1 MLRTLP
7 SGTSST
13 GRFSISS
20 GVANTVTATGLWP
33 PLAAPLLNVLAL
45 LLALGFRRN
54 RAVLALVTLTFASVA
69 LAGLGAPE
77 QLERGADA
85 ARMFAPWLLLAT
97 AALPERSLLA
107 RRNLVLLLLLAIAAW
122 LTLAAPP
129 HVWSGLR
136 GPLPF
141 GALPW
146 RAGTIAAALAF
157 LAAAL
162 CVLRWVL
169 IGAPME
175 AGLGIVLTLTGCALL
190 PVLSLDTVRAALGL
204 AGLCSCAAVLYVSY
218 RMAFVD
224 ALSGLPNRRALDE
237 TLSRLS
243 GEFAVAMVDVDHFKQ
258 FNDTHGH
265 DAGDRVLQSV
275 AQQLRRTHSGRAFRY
290 GGEEFCLLFTG
301 TRVRDAGKSCEDARA
316 RIEATRVRIRS
327 APDKRRK
334 ANGKREAEVKVTA
347 SIGLAMRDNYTR
359 YPSDVL
365 KAADQALYKAKAKG
379 RNRVVSR

>member
-1 MLRTLP
+1 M
-7 SGTSST
+7 
-13 GRFSISS
+13 
-20 GVANTVTATGLWP
+20 TATGLWP

-69 LAGLGAPE
+69 LAGLGGQE

-107 RRNLVLLLLLAIAAW
+107 RRNLILLLLLAIAAW

-129 HVWSGLR
+129 HVWSSLR
-136 GPLPF
+136 GALPL

-157 LAAAL
+157 LAAGL
-162 CVLRWVL
+162 CLLRWVL
-169 IGAPME
+169 TGAPME
-175 AGLGIVLTLTGCALL
+175 AGLGIVLTLAGCALL
-190 PVLSLDTVRAALGL
+190 PVLSTDAVRAALGL

-218 RMAFVD
+218 RMAFID

-243 GEFAVAMVDVDHFKQ
+243 GEFAVAMVDVDHFKH

-275 AQQLRRTHSGRAFRY
+275 ALQLRRTHSGRAFRY

-301 TRVRDAGKSCEDARA
+301 ARVREAGKSCEDARA
-316 RIEATRVRIRS
+316 RIEAARVRIRS

-334 ANGKREAEVKVTA
+334 ANGKRETEVKVTA

>member
-1 MLRTLP
+1 
-7 SGTSST
+7 
-13 GRFSISS
+13 
-20 GVANTVTATGLWP
+20 
-33 PLAAPLLNVLAL
+33 LAAPLLNGLAL

-54 RAVLALVTLTFASVA
+54 RAVLALSVLTFVSV
-69 LAGLGAPE
+69 GLVGFGAAE
-77 QLERGADA
+77 LERGADA

-107 RRNLVLLLLLAIAAW
+107 RRNLVLLLLLATAAW
-122 LTLAAPP
+122 LTLAAPA

-136 GPLPF
+136 GALPF

-146 RAGTIAAALAF
+146 RAGSIAAVLAF
-157 LAAAL
+157 FAAAL

-175 AGLGIVLTLTGCALL
+175 AGLGIVLALVACALL
-190 PVLSLDTVRAALGL
+190 PMLQTDAVRMALGL
-204 AGLCSCAAVLYVSY
+204 AGLCSCAAVLYASY

-243 GEFAVAMVDVDHFKQ
+243 GDFAVAMVDVDHFKQ

-275 AQQLRRTHSGRAFRY
+275 AAQLRRTRNGRAFRY
-290 GGEEFCLLFTG
+290 GGEEFCILFTG
-301 TRVRDAGKSCEDARA
+301 ARVRDAAQSCEDARA
-316 RIEATRVRIRS
+316 RIEATRVRVRS
-327 APDKRRK
+327 AKRK
-334 ANGKREAEVKVTA
+334 ANAHPTEVKVTA
-347 SIGLAMRDNYTR
+347 SIGLATRDNYTR

-379 RNRVVSR
+379 RNRVIAR

>member
-1 MLRTLP
+1 M
-7 SGTSST
+7 
-13 GRFSISS
+13 I
-20 GVANTVTATGLWP
+20 ATGFWP
-33 PLAAPLLNVLAL
+33 PLAAPLLNGLAL

-54 RAVLALVTLTFASVA
+54 RAVLALVILTFASVA
-69 LAGLGAPE
+69 LAGFGAAE

-136 GPLPF
+136 GALPF

-146 RAGTIAAALAF
+146 RAGSIAAALAF

-175 AGLGIVLTLTGCALL
+175 AGLGIVLALAGCALL
-190 PVLSLDTVRAALGL
+190 PVLQLDSVRMALGL
-204 AGLCSCAAVLYVSY
+204 AGLCSCAAVLHASY

-237 TLSRLS
+237 TLARLS
-243 GEFAVAMVDVDHFKQ
+243 GDFAVAMVDVDHFKQ

-265 DAGDRVLQSV
+265 DAGDRVLQAV
-275 AQQLRRTHSGRAFRY
+275 AQQLRRTQAGRAFRY
-290 GGEEFCLLFTG
+290 GGEEFCILFTG
-301 TRVRDAGKSCEDARA
+301 ARMREAGKACEDARA

-334 ANGKREAEVKVTA
+334 SNGRRETEVKVTA

-379 RNRVVSR
+379 RNRVMSR